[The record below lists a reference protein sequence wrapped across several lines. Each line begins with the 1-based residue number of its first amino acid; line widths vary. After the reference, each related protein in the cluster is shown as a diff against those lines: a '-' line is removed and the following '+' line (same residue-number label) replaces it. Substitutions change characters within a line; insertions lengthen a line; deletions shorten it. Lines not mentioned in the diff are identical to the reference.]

1 MSNFEPDNKRNYLK
15 DIYFH
20 LKDLNYKD
28 INHNDPTEMNY
39 VFSFLGVIFLITG
52 FLSSGY
58 AEKDSLNFFLLVSGQ
73 VILFILISHNL
84 FELIPSVKRF
94 LELKSTK
101 FFFIFSVSSYFFY
114 SRSQVSIILNNIFEV
129 SGDSFTYSLFFGS
142 IIYFLNH
149 FFSYYIWLLL
159 SVSLILIFNY
169 GEFCY
174 NEKHKYSIFELIFNR
189 KTYILLLSILLTYIT
204 YSIRKNDISHEALP
218 YKIYIIAKKLDFD
231 SKSKCDDININQSV
245 VYLGSSKERILV
257 SNYSSYFEG
266 DNMTI
271 YSFMRDKEEKYLKFN
286 ESLNNNLI
294 QFEDRKCY
302 LDKQ

>member
-1 MSNFEPDNKRNYLK
+1 MSNFDPDNKRNYLK

-39 VFSFLGVIFLITG
+39 LFSFLGVIFLITG

-58 AEKDSLNFFLLVSGQ
+58 TEKDSLNFFLLVSGQ

-129 SGDSFTYSLFFGS
+129 SGDS
-142 IIYFLNH
+142 
-149 FFSYYIWLLL
+149 
-159 SVSLILIFNY
+159 
-169 GEFCY
+169 
-174 NEKHKYSIFELIFNR
+174 R
-189 KTYILLLSILLTYIT
+189 
-204 YSIRKNDISHEALP
+204 LP
-218 YKIYIIAKKLDFD
+218 
-231 SKSKCDDININQSV
+231 S
-245 VYLGSSKERILV
+245 
-257 SNYSSYFEG
+257 
-266 DNMTI
+266 
-271 YSFMRDKEEKYLKFN
+271 
-286 ESLNNNLI
+286 
-294 QFEDRKCY
+294 
-302 LDKQ
+302 

>member
-20 LKDLNYKD
+20 LKDLKYKD
-28 INHNDPTEMNY
+28 IHHNDPTEMNY

-58 AEKDSLNFFLLVSGQ
+58 TEKDSLNFFLLVSGQ

-101 FFFIFSVSSYFFY
+101 FFFIFSVSSYFLY
-114 SRSQVSIILNNIFEV
+114 SRSQVSIMLNNIFEV

-159 SVSLILIFNY
+159 SISLILIFNY

-189 KTYILLLSILLTYIT
+189 KTYILLLSISLTYIT
-204 YSIRKNDISHEALP
+204 YSISKNDIGYEALP

-302 LDKQ
+302 VDKQ

>member
-1 MSNFEPDNKRNYLK
+1 M
-15 DIYFH
+15 
-20 LKDLNYKD
+20 
-28 INHNDPTEMNY
+28 
-39 VFSFLGVIFLITG
+39 LI
-52 FLSSGY
+52 
-58 AEKDSLNFFLLVSGQ
+58 SGQ

-84 FELIPSVKRF
+84 FELIPSVKKF

-101 FFFIFSVSSYFFY
+101 FFFIFSVSSYFVY
-114 SRSQVSIILNNIFEV
+114 ARSQVSIILNDIFEV
-129 SGDSFTYSLFFGS
+129 SGDNFTYSLFFGS
-142 IIYFLNH
+142 IVYFVNH
-149 FFSYYIWLLL
+149 FFNYYIYLLAAF
-159 SVSLILIFNY
+159 SLILILNY

-174 NEKHKYSIFELIFNR
+174 KEKHKYSIFEIIFNR
-189 KTYILLLSILLTYIT
+189 RTYILLLSISLTYIT
-204 YSIRKNDISHEALP
+204 YSISKNDISHEALP
-218 YKIYIIAKKLDFD
+218 YKIYIIAKNLDFD